1 MEHWSRERKVI
12 VISSLVTLLCI
23 LLGTIVYMLFVPRI
37 IVSMYRGDSIEI
49 LNNIVKN
56 RSARPLETY
65 LLISRIIFSRA
76 LVICIGIYLIVVLS
90 FLYRPVLSYLR
101 EFFTAATHPLN
112 LTVFRVVFFST
123 LLANAEDYSW
133 EVSWF
138 SQLPPDLQ
146 FPPHGLGWLLT
157 FLPINETWAKISSY
171 LLIVVG
177 YTGMIGFFSRTSA
190 LLAAILGFYII
201 GIPQLYGKVNHY
213 HYMLW
218 FAALLATSRC
228 GDMFSCDAI
237 FAAWKRADLGV
248 IAPPCPSQAYT
259 LPLRFVQLLLGVI
272 YFFPGFWKLW
282 NAGIDWA
289 FSDNL
294 KYHLY
299 LKWIELDGWTPTFRL
314 DFYPILCQL
323 AALSTI
329 AFETS
334 FIFLVFS
341 RKLQYLAI
349 LGGIIFHKMT
359 DIFMRIFFL
368 DLIKF
373 YVIFFDWAAIFTR
386 IGSWLYQKDMYL
398 IYDGNCKLCCRTI
411 ASIKVF
417 DIFGRVVYVN
427 ALDKEAII
435 SHGVAWLD
443 LAALMVDMH
452 VVIDRRAWLGFSA
465 YRALAT
471 RIPILWPAWPFLS
484 IWPIPTM
491 AKRIYRY
498 VADSRLCRIAGVSSR
513 PQAAH
518 EEAPQRR
525 VSAVIVLGSLLMV
538 ANTLYGITKQGAGW
552 PFACFP
558 TFDALWQEPVATS
571 LEISVQNTAGASI
584 PLEAEELR
592 SEFPPVRF
600 GGLTGRILQ
609 TKDPEQLRRRLTAL
623 WQFSAR
629 HNVSLQHA
637 ATIRFYKVTLVTVP
651 ERRHENPLQRELIYE
666 LQLDLQHQS

>member
-1 MEHWSRERKVI
+1 
-12 VISSLVTLLCI
+12 
-23 LLGTIVYMLFVPRI
+23 
-37 IVSMYRGDSIEI
+37 
-49 LNNIVKN
+49 
-56 RSARPLETY
+56 
-65 LLISRIIFSRA
+65 
-76 LVICIGIYLIVVLS
+76 
-90 FLYRPVLSYLR
+90 
-101 EFFTAATHPLN
+101 
-112 LTVFRVVFFST
+112 
-123 LLANAEDYSW
+123 
-133 EVSWF
+133 
-138 SQLPPDLQ
+138 
-146 FPPHGLGWLLT
+146 
-157 FLPINETWAKISSY
+157 
-171 LLIVVG
+171 
-177 YTGMIGFFSRTSA
+177 
-190 LLAAILGFYII
+190 
-201 GIPQLYGKVNHY
+201 
-213 HYMLW
+213 
-218 FAALLATSRC
+218 
-228 GDMFSCDAI
+228 
-237 FAAWKRADLGV
+237 
-248 IAPPCPSQAYT
+248 
-259 LPLRFVQLLLGVI
+259 
-272 YFFPGFWKLW
+272 
-282 NAGIDWA
+282 
-289 FSDNL
+289 
-294 KYHLY
+294 
-299 LKWIELDGWTPTFRL
+299 
-314 DFYPILCQL
+314 
-323 AALSTI
+323 
-329 AFETS
+329 
-334 FIFLVFS
+334 
-341 RKLQYLAI
+341 LAI

-558 TFDALWQEPVATS
+558 TFDALRQEPVATS